1 MPLFPSQQPSRAA
14 RRVPEP
20 GAGAT
25 GLLRR
30 YRPLETRASGSF
42 GSVEICLDSRL
53 QRRVAIKRIPLFAH
67 GAHGADIMAD
77 ALAEARTAS
86 MLPHPHI
93 VSMIDFTYDAAYA
106 YLVME
111 YVDGMSLE
119 EFLAQVDGHS
129 LTFDEAA
136 CIADALAQA
145 LAYAHENG
153 ALHLD
158 IKPANVLIDRNG
170 TVKLADFGM
179 AKLTSAAGFGG
190 ARGGTIGYM
199 SSEQLRGDRV
209 DERSDV
215 FSLACVLYE
224 SLCGTAPFRAADP
237 LESLNLITRGVE
249 APSDLLPDLPASA
262 EDALLAALSPE
273 ADGRTAD
280 VAAFGERFC
289 SELGSVREG
298 RRSLARIIAQLTS
311 DDEEEREQAAAAEE
325 RGWDIDPEEGLLGS
339 RWPAA
344 RRIFSGAVS
353 GVSLAAI
360 CAATLGALGGIDP
373 ASVLAVS
380 IACGAAAAAAPQ
392 IGSALAFTGLIMASV
407 SAGNPLATVP
417 AAVLVLAAASGWWL
431 VWGRAPGQASCVLM
445 AAWALGLS
453 AQGACAPLPIAAS
466 LAALT
471 LGGTASAGSLA
482 LGAVA
487 ARLSHAVAPGA
498 GLGVGELAAALAD
511 PPFLVGVAA
520 CCLVSAVAARLV
532 DRARAVREGARP
544 PAWLLAAC
552 GLLLFLGC
560 ALPALAHPME
570 IASLTAAQVA
580 CAVAVGAASSIL
592 IWLYVYLFGYRKD
605 RPECDRS

>member
-1 MPLFPSQQPSRAA
+1 
-14 RRVPEP
+14 
-20 GAGAT
+20 
-25 GLLRR
+25 
-30 YRPLETRASGSF
+30 
-42 GSVEICLDSRL
+42 
-53 QRRVAIKRIPLFAH
+53 
-67 GAHGADIMAD
+67 
-77 ALAEARTAS
+77 
-86 MLPHPHI
+86 
-93 VSMIDFTYDAAYA
+93 
-106 YLVME
+106 
-111 YVDGMSLE
+111 
-119 EFLAQVDGHS
+119 
-129 LTFDEAA
+129 
-136 CIADALAQA
+136 
-145 LAYAHENG
+145 
-153 ALHLD
+153 
-158 IKPANVLIDRNG
+158 
-170 TVKLADFGM
+170 
-179 AKLTSAAGFGG
+179 
-190 ARGGTIGYM
+190 M

-262 EDALLAALSPE
+262 EDALLAALSPR
-273 ADGRTAD
+273 RTGGPPTSPHSASASAPSSAACARGA
-280 VAAFGERFC
+280 AAF
-289 SELGSVREG
+289 
-298 RRSLARIIAQLTS
+298 ARIIAQLTS
-311 DDEEEREQAAAAEE
+311 DDEEEREQAVAAEE

-373 ASVLAVS
+373 AAVLAVS

-471 LGGTASAGSLA
+471 LGGAASAGSLA
-482 LGAVA
+482 LGS
-487 ARLSHAVAPGA
+487 RRR
-498 GLGVGELAAALAD
+498 AALACRGAGRG
-511 PPFLVGVAA
+511 PRRRG
-520 CCLVSAVAARLV
+520 ARG
-532 DRARAVREGARP
+532 RARRPALPGRRRGVLPRLGRRRP
-544 PAWLLAAC
+544 PRRPRPRRARGRPAASLAAGRLRAC
-552 GLLLFLGC
+552 PLPRVRVPRSCTPYGNCQLDGSAGGLRSRRRRG
-560 ALPALAHPME
+560 
-570 IASLTAAQVA
+570 
-580 CAVAVGAASSIL
+580 SSIL

>member
-30 YRPLETRASGSF
+30 YRPLETRASGGF

-145 LAYAHENG
+145 LAFAHENG

-224 SLCGTAPFRAADP
+224 SLCGAAPFRTADP

-249 APSDLLPDLPASA
+249 APSELLPDLPASA

-280 VAAFGERFC
+280 VAEFGERFC
-289 SELGSVREG
+289 SELGGVREG

-311 DDEEEREQAAAAEE
+311 DDEEEREQVAADEE
-325 RGWDIDPEEGLLGS
+325 RGWDIDPEAGLLGS

-344 RRIFSGAVS
+344 RRILFGAVS
-353 GVSLAAI
+353 GASLAAI
-360 CAATLGALGGIDP
+360 CASTLGALGGIAP
-373 ASVLAVS
+373 TAVAAS

-392 IGSALAFTGLIMASV
+392 IGSALAFTGLIMAAV
-407 SAGNPLATVP
+407 AHGAPLATVP

-431 VWGRAPGQASCVLM
+431 VWGRAPGQASCALL
-445 AAWALGLS
+445 ASWALGL
-453 AQGACAPLPIAAS
+453 AAGDACLLLPVAAS
-466 LAALT
+466 FAALT
-471 LGGTASAGSLA
+471 LGGAASAGSLA

-487 ARLSHAVAPGA
+487 ARLSLAASPGA
-498 GLGVGELAAALAD
+498 GLGIAELAGALAD
-511 PPFLVGVAA
+511 PSFLARVAA
-520 CCLVSAVAARLV
+520 CSLAAVAAGHLV
-532 DRARAVREGARP
+532 DRARAAREGTRP

-552 GLLLFLGC
+552 GLMLLAGC

-570 IASLTAAQVA
+570 IASLSAAQVA
-580 CAVAVGAASSIL
+580 CAVAVGVASSIL